1 MSRLELGYLLLA
13 LLIAGVS
20 VALGY
25 AYYRSHRSSWRRAE
39 RRHRKRRE
47 KAARV
52 PAE

>member
-13 LLIAGVS
+13 LL
-20 VALGY
+20 VAAVTAALWY
-25 AYYRSHRSSWRRAE
+25 LAYNSRRSTWKRDV
-39 RRHRKRRE
+39 RKQRKARE